1 MKTPLIWEQLALG
14 GRGGEVFVFK
24 CESDNLLGFVHKIE
38 LAHVNF
44 NSETFQEP
52 WEEGPLYPTG
62 VFVGPLRTRQC

>member
-1 MKTPLIWEQLALG
+1 MKAQLIWEQVAL
-14 GRGGEVFVFK
+14 RGGGSEVFVFK
-24 CESDNLLGFVHKIE
+24 FESDNLLGFVHKIE
-38 LAHVNF
+38 VAHGNF